1 MDSGTRL
8 IEAQPGE
15 VDPGSAL
22 QLRVLELQRLVA
34 ELLEKNQDLRQALAK
49 AGGNP
54 SIQA

>member
-1 MDSGTRL
+1 MDPGTRL